1 MASKFF
7 KAFNFFKGKG
17 KVSPTIKSVK
27 PSVTVRKK
35 GVKASLEKTR
45 SDEYRKRLIM
55 PSLYGFQKKELLR
68 VYENM
73 ILSRLLD
80 EKMAILLRQGKG
92 FFHMACSGHEAAQI
106 AAAFNFKSAK
116 DWFYPYYR
124 DSAFTIGLGMSAKDH
139 LLAFFAKSD
148 DHQAALSVGIPLSTI
163 WVYVWSTA
171 GGTYLCIC
179 CWRTASA
186 R

>member
-1 MASKFF
+1 
-7 KAFNFFKGKG
+7 
-17 KVSPTIKSVK
+17 
-27 PSVTVRKK
+27 
-35 GVKASLEKTR
+35 
-45 SDEYRKRLIM
+45 M

-116 DWFYPYYR
+116 DKLLW
-124 DSAFTIGLGMSAKDH
+124 DQQKKGLLQFHSILNKDNSQKREI
-139 LLAFFAKSD
+139 LEIK
-148 DHQAALSVGIPLSTI
+148 
-163 WVYVWSTA
+163 
-171 GGTYLCIC
+171 
-179 CWRTASA
+179 
-186 R
+186 

>member
-1 MASKFF
+1 
-7 KAFNFFKGKG
+7 
-17 KVSPTIKSVK
+17 
-27 PSVTVRKK
+27 
-35 GVKASLEKTR
+35 
-45 SDEYRKRLIM
+45 M

-148 DHQAALSVGIPLSTI
+148 DPSS
-163 WVYVWSTA
+163 
-171 GGTYLCIC
+171 GGRQMPQHFSHKDLKKIIAKFKKSK
-179 CWRTASA
+179 RNFGSI
-186 R
+186 